1 MTAPVRIVY
10 AFDPMCGW
18 CFGFRNAIRALRSE
32 IGERAE
38 WTIAS
43 SALIP
48 PSSAQPIGNLR
59 ESMLRGMA
67 QVERRTQVRFGDAF
81 KDGLL
86 AKGTWIANS
95 EPGCRAIFCASELA
109 PQRVFDFAEALSTSF
124 YEEGEPQDSEDT
136 LRLCAEDAEIDA
148 DALLAM
154 WRSDMAKSATLAAF
168 AMWKQRG
175 ITTYPGIFIERGAEL
190 ERIFEGYVD
199 PDAAIS
205 RTLAAL

>member
-1 MTAPVRIVY
+1 MTVPVRIVY
-10 AFDPMCGW
+10 AFDPLCGW
-18 CFGFRNAIRALRSE
+18 CFGFRNAIRALRSAV
-32 IGERAE
+32 GDRAE

-43 SALIP
+43 SGLIP
-48 PSSAQPIGNLR
+48 PEDAQPIGKLR
-59 ESMLRGMA
+59 DSMLRGMT

-86 AKGTWIANS
+86 AKGTWVANS
-95 EPGCRAIFCASELA
+95 EPGCRAVFCASQLDAERA
-109 PQRVFDFAEALSTSF
+109 FDFAEALSSTF
-124 YEEGEPQDSEDT
+124 YDEGEPQDSEAT
-136 LRLCAEDAEIDA
+136 LRLCAEDAAMDA
-148 DALLAM
+148 DALLEM
-154 WRSDMAKSATLAAF
+154 WRSDMAKHATRAAF

-175 ITTYPGIFIERGAEL
+175 ITTYPGIFIERGGEL